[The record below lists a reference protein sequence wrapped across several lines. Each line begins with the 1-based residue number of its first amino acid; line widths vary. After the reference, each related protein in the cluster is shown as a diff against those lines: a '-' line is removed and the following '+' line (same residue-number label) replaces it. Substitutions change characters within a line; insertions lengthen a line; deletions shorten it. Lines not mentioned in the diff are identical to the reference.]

1 MKTFLD
7 FLFQW
12 KDALNRIGEANSG
25 VINIVG
31 LLIRLRTLA
40 LRETEALIEQQKE
53 SKTAA
58 TMQLSEEQF
67 TTLVSRIVA
76 AVEANATRTSQ
87 PKEES
92 LTAVEELPS
101 IRKTRLLSPLPQFL
115 PPAATPGG
123 LPLEHFLPPAA
134 TPGGV

>member
-1 MKTFLD
+1 M
-7 FLFQW
+7 
-12 KDALNRIGEANSG
+12 G
-25 VINIVG
+25 VS
-31 LLIRLRTLA
+31 
-40 LRETEALIEQQKE
+40 RETEALKEQQRE
-53 SKTAA
+53 SKTSA
-58 TMQLSEEQF
+58 TIQRIKQF
-67 TTLVSRIVA
+67 LTTLVSRIVMA
-76 AVEANATRTSQ
+76 LESTATRTSQ